1 MFHWV
6 QAHLCPCDTEDTI
19 AVGKDSNHEAMIN
32 NVGSTVCEILVS
44 APALYSDASSA
55 TDRGPDISD
64 LRVLW
69 WGVDV
74 QHLVAFS
81 TYHHPQTTRTADRL
95 KRFRICPSAVTYVS
109 AYPHFLHRHYNDTPF
124 VSASHIYFPYRVMCP
139 RRHPISRWAVV
150 IMFCFI
156 SCLSFL

>member
-1 MFHWV
+1 MTSCLIPCWSTYGTSMECNTTAIRCAWIRQVLKVRDGKGGGGGVPTNTLRCSLKLRTGIFNGILDVFHWV

-64 LRVLW
+64 LRVL
-69 WGVDV
+69 
-74 QHLVAFS
+74 
-81 TYHHPQTTRTADRL
+81 
-95 KRFRICPSAVTYVS
+95 
-109 AYPHFLHRHYNDTPF
+109 
-124 VSASHIYFPYRVMCP
+124 
-139 RRHPISRWAVV
+139 
-150 IMFCFI
+150 
-156 SCLSFL
+156 